1 MSFGMIMWW
10 NQKKKKKQNYYIDEM
25 TVTGLEPRND
35 CNWTL
40 YYIDTDTFIV
50 YTKTE
55 HIYGDI
61 ANITNSSNYE
71 LDRPSPELGAK
82 ICCIGSQNIHLF
94 NRQQWGR

>member
-1 MSFGMIMWW
+1 
-10 NQKKKKKQNYYIDEM
+10 M

-71 LDRPSPELGAK
+71 LDHHLNQVQRFAALGAK
-82 ICCIGSQNIHLF
+82 TYIYLTDNNEGDKKPKGTKSVS
-94 NRQQWGR
+94 

>member
-1 MSFGMIMWW
+1 MSFGMIMW
-10 NQKKKKKQNYYIDEM
+10 NQNKKKKQNYYM
-25 TVTGLEPRND
+25 
-35 CNWTL
+35 
-40 YYIDTDTFIV
+40 DTDTFIV

-82 ICCIGSQNIHLF
+82 ICCIESQNIHLF
-94 NRQQWGR
+94 NRQQRGK